1 MFYIL
6 AEEILDEIYGKIEA
20 FNHNN
25 NTSSLQVYEN
35 SVVNENGA
43 IEAPFHL
50 HDPNLNQ
57 PKSLADEILDE
68 LYGRKEPSARPSA
81 AKCGISASKLQS
93 YDDTVDH
100 SYEEIHAKKSDLEHS
115 PVITGKEYF

>member
-68 LYGRKEPSARPSA
+68 LYGRKVTVPIGVAMKIDKKITTPKVRL
-81 AKCGISASKLQS
+81 LQII
-93 YDDTVDH
+93 
-100 SYEEIHAKKSDLEHS
+100 E
-115 PVITGKEYF
+115 